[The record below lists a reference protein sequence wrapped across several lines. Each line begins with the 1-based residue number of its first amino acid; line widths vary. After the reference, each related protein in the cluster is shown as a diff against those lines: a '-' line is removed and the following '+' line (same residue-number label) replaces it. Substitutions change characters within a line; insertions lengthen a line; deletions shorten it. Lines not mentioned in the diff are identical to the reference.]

1 MALPKRRHC
10 NARRDKGRAH
20 WKPKV
25 VNLTRC
31 PQCAK
36 AIASHRVCP
45 SCGWYR
51 GRQVMQIAAQKDKEQ
66 SS

>member
-10 NARRDKGRAH
+10 NARSDKDRSQ
-20 WKPKV
+20 WKTKV
-25 VNLTRC
+25 ASLTRC

-36 AIASHRVCP
+36 AIASHRVCT

-51 GRQVMQIAAQKDKEQ
+51 GRQVVQIAKPDDKQ
-66 SS
+66 AA